1 MSSDEADYEVI
12 TKTGS
17 YLNAS
22 TDSTIR
28 IQLVGTNGETK
39 SHKLNHLLHDDFEKG
54 NLDKFRV
61 QDRDVGEIEYI
72 VIKLKPSK
80 PSDNFWYVEYI
91 KVIKKGIDVEIVFPI
106 YYWIYENEDI
116 TVYTNK
122 TCLPQDESETR
133 KFPNNHRQHQTLA
146 NRIEWESLEGKRQQ
160 LGIKAYDRAPGYLK
174 CWEPGMPQG
183 KAHGKL
189 DKNLQFTDDKDH
201 CFDENRKIALNTAKN
216 KVIKQMLTMKQK
228 YKYDT
233 LDDYLAA
240 ARKLK
245 DSLWLERFIK
255 SSWLED
261 DNVKG
266 HNIHDTT
273 SNGPK
278 YLQNPKITHWS
289 HDVEFGRQMLNGINP
304 HAIRKCRYDEM
315 SSKCPIGNEY
325 LMGNIF
331 GFVEDSTQPAQQI
344 IEQYEKFMRDLMG
357 LLPRGTTLKNEMK
370 NGNIYIINHR
380 ILEGISTGDYPIG
393 KKGGS
398 KLQLASPV
406 CLLHHNREENTLKP
420 IAIQL
425 QQFSKDQY
433 GNKTKIPVPIWTPK
447 DFNPCQDVYDWLY
460 AKMWF
465 RHADFQVHQMKS
477 HLSLT
482 HLLIEPIAIA
492 TFRCLPPVHPIHKLL
507 REHIQFVVAINTYG
521 RDSLMSKVC
530 IIHLLE
536 GSCMAMIKFSEPIY
550 LYFISTFLFTGRSS
564 GQNTVNRSWV

>member
-1 MSSDEADYEVI
+1 MSSDEAEYEVI

-17 YLNAS
+17 YSHAS

-39 SHKLNHLLHDDFEKG
+39 FHKLNHLLHDDFEKG

-61 QDRDVGEIEYI
+61 QDRDVGDLEYI

-91 KVIKKGIDVEIVFPI
+91 KVSKKGIDVEIVFPI

-116 TVYTNK
+116 TIYTNK
-122 TCLPQDESETR
+122 TCVPQDESENR

-146 NRIEWESLEGKRQQ
+146 DRIEWVSPDSKRQQ
-160 LGIKAYDRAPGYLK
+160 LGDKAYDRVPGYLK
-174 CWEPGMPQG
+174 CWELGMLPG

-201 CFDENRKIALNTAKN
+201 CFDFNRKIALNTAKN
-216 KVIKQMLTMKQK
+216 KVIKQTLTMKQK

-240 ARKLK
+240 ARKLR
-245 DSLWLERFIK
+245 DSLWFERFIK

-278 YLQNPKITHWS
+278 YLQHPKITHWS

-304 HAIRKCRYDEM
+304 HVIRKCKYGEIP
-315 SSKCPIGNEY
+315 SNFPIGN
-325 LMGNIF
+325 NDVI
-331 GFVEDSTQPAQQI
+331 
-344 IEQYEKFMRDLMG
+344 G
-357 LLPRGTTLKNEMK
+357 LLPRGTTFEDEMK
-370 NGNIYIINHR
+370 DGNIYIINHK
-380 ILEGISTGDYPIG
+380 ILEGISTGVYPIG
-393 KKGGS
+393 KKLEKGGR
-398 KLQLASPV
+398 LLELASPI

-433 GNKTKIPVPIWTPK
+433 GNKTKIPVPIWTPN
-447 DFNPCQDVYDWLY
+447 DFDPCKDVYDWLY

-530 IIHLLE
+530 SMHLLE
-536 GSCMAMIKFSEPIY
+536 SSCIVMVI
-550 LYFISTFLFTGRSS
+550 L
-564 GQNTVNRSWV
+564 